1 MGFAAIWIFYFH
13 VARGIF
19 TESEIIVL
27 REVEWYIRRI
37 GYCGVEIFI
46 FLSGTGLVY
55 AIRKESLK
63 EYYFRRFIRVYPAFF
78 LWITLSNLG
87 STHKM
92 TTLEYIKRIT
102 FYANWMEGMLE
113 YKWYIAAILMLYLW
127 FPLYYSVLKK
137 LKYPVRFTVILIL
150 VEFVLVSVFYNHI
163 RVDLFSIIDRIP
175 IFLIGVLAGYLYLEK
190 GKEIK
195 FLQEK
200 LKNVY
205 IVSMV
210 IVILLSYYLHRSGA
224 DNWLLNVRSILN
236 IYIAIGMCRLLVGVF
251 EKRKESNLMKR
262 IRNALCFVGTL
273 SLEFYLTHEL
283 VSLKVQSYNFFT
295 CNYDFLNKI
304 LELGACF
311 FVSLIGAWVLAKIVF
326 ILFNLTKTIK
336 SHILNKG

>member
-1 MGFAAIWIFYFH
+1 
-13 VARGIF
+13 
-19 TESEIIVL
+19 
-27 REVEWYIRRI
+27 
-37 GYCGVEIFI
+37 
-46 FLSGTGLVY
+46 
-55 AIRKESLK
+55 
-63 EYYFRRFIRVYPAFF
+63 
-78 LWITLSNLG
+78 
-87 STHKM
+87 M